1 MPVRI
6 QVLKFEMT
14 DENLTPQSMPMEI
27 MLPKFLW
34 LALAAR
40 AKAQGVGLEEVF
52 QEVFEKGLSADMNFG
67 VGVEPANIPAT
78 NAPGGSA

>member
-1 MPVRI
+1 MAVKFK
-6 QVLKFEMT
+6 VLKFEMT

-27 MLPKFLW
+27 FLPKFLW

-40 AKAQGVGLEEVF
+40 AQAQGVDLESVF
-52 QEVFEKGLSADMNFG
+52 QSVFEKGLTADMQMGIG
-67 VGVEPANIPAT
+67 VVSAA